1 MRHFKK
7 LCSFLTIL
15 CLLAGSV
22 TTVSASGTTP
32 HIKFT
37 NESTDSTDLRI
48 AKTVTGTGYPEHV
61 KFRFKLKLDL
71 NGDGTADRLSEP
83 LTYTVTDRNGQIV
96 RKSGGNVVEFTTDGY
111 GVFELEDGQTATF
124 SKVGAVAYEVTEE
137 SDYRRPKMEK
147 KQDPT
152 TGTTVETPVIDPSVT
167 YYRRIVRKEEGKD
180 VITDTPLDRPEY
192 VYETRAMAKDGY
204 ALLSPTGG
212 SSGNVTPGME
222 TIVFTNQY
230 TDPSTAS
237 TVLRVQKTVSYPTG
251 YVLPDAIKDVNNA
264 RFWFRLET
272 ADTRVRQY
280 TVENPVSETVDTV
293 RLTDEEGYFYLYAG
307 ETAAFA
313 EMKPTEAWR
322 VYEIVE
328 VPKGGDPEK
337 VCPAAWWPTGRTMQQ
352 GNSIPAA
359 PVIFNNSNTAL
370 RVTKTVDE
378 DPDPNAPEPEFT
390 FQLLDA
396 RGNPMMGK
404 TYYRYNMMS
413 GALVLNNGEQKWTTG
428 SNPEEQGYFRL
439 KRNEEA
445 VFCVFTVNE
454 QGEGLDGIRPNTSVT
469 VREIGRVTV
478 DENGQTEI
486 DPSYAQQPDQTRE
499 IKNTGVIALVDF
511 VNTRTPVQGTLS
523 VTKYVENATEE
534 GSGADSDFHFILYK
548 KDGENYVP
556 VENAFFEFGSED
568 AKQNLATGPDTK
580 LGWEAGE
587 FTIKAGETAKFTR
600 LPVDTEYKVEEV
612 KLTSEYKPKNVEPK
626 TDGSYEYFQEGRLTE
641 NGSLGFTFT
650 NVYTPKKV
658 NLTIK
663 KVDDQGN
670 PLPGADFMLYLVEGK
685 GNGADNTDNMVLPE
699 GKGGDYRYTTPDSGT
714 VAIDNLKPDTYWL
727 YEEKAP
733 SGYRLLQTPLEIQ
746 IEQTVNGLQ
755 VKIDGVVYSAGDTS
769 VTNNDKLTNVKV
781 TAGSTGADGK
791 DINGVVELTIP
802 NLYLYELPNSGGIGI
817 YWYSIGG
824 VLLMMAAALILYRK
838 NIRRR
843 GC

>member
-7 LCSFLTIL
+7 LFSFLTIF

-22 TTVSASGTTP
+22 TTVSASGTMP

-61 KFRFKLKLDL
+61 KFRFKLKLDM

-96 RKSGGNVVEFTTDGY
+96 RKSGGRVVEFTTDGN
-111 GVFELEDGQTATF
+111 GIFELEDGQTATF
-124 SKVGAVAYEVTEE
+124 KKVGTVAYEVTEE
-137 SDYRRPKMEK
+137 SDYRRPK
-147 KQDPT
+147 T
-152 TGTTVETPVIDPSVT
+152 TVTGTGDDAVETPVIDETVS
-167 YYRRIVRKEEGKD
+167 YYRRTVRKEEGKD
-180 VITDTPLDRPEY
+180 DVITDTELRPEY
-192 VYETRAMAKDGY
+192 VYELRAMAKDGY
-204 ALLSPTGG
+204 TLTSPTGG
-212 SSGNVTPGME
+212 SSGNVTAGME

-251 YVLPDAIKDVNNA
+251 YVLPDAIKNA
-264 RFWFRLET
+264 QFWFRLET
-272 ADTRVRQY
+272 ADTKTRQY
-280 TVENPVSETVDTV
+280 MVENPVNDTVETV
-293 RLTDEEGYFYLYAG
+293 RRTDEEGYFYLYAG

-313 EMKPTEAWR
+313 DMKPSDAWR

-328 VPKGGDPEK
+328 APEGGKADK
-337 VCPAAWWPTGRTMQQ
+337 VCPAAWWPTGKTMQQ
-352 GNSIPAA
+352 GNTIPAA
-359 PVIFNNSNTAL
+359 PVAFNNSNTAL

-378 DPDPNAPEPEFT
+378 APDPDAPEPEFT
-390 FQLLDA
+390 FQLLDS
-396 RGNPMMGK
+396 RENPMMGK

-413 GALVLNNGEQKWTTG
+413 GALVLNGEEQTWTTG
-428 SNPEEQGYFRL
+428 TDTGEQGYFRL

-445 VFCVFTVNE
+445 VFCGFTVNE
-454 QGEGLDGIRPNTSVT
+454 KGEAVDGIRPGTSVT
-469 VREIGRVTV
+469 VREIGRVTE
-478 DENGQTEI
+478 ENGKTKI
-486 DPSYAQQPDQTRE
+486 DPSYAQQPDQAKD
-499 IKNTGVIALVDF
+499 IKDTGAIASVDF
-511 VNTRTPVQGTLS
+511 VNTRTPVQGTLA

-548 KDGENYVP
+548 KDGGNYVP
-556 VENAFFEFGSED
+556 VENAFFEFGPED

-600 LPVDTEYKVEEV
+600 LPLDTEYKVEEV
-612 KLTSEYKPKNVEPK
+612 KFTSEYKPKGIAPEA
-626 TDGSYEYFQEGRLTE
+626 DGSYQYSQTGTLAG
-641 NGSLGFTFT
+641 NGSLEFTFT

-658 NLTIK
+658 DIK
-663 KVDDQGN
+663 INKVNDQGN

-685 GNGADNTDNMVLPE
+685 GNGPDDMVLPT
-699 GKGGDYRYTTPDSGT
+699 DAPASYNYT
-714 VAIDNLKPDTYWL
+714 VKPDIYWL

-733 SGYRLLQTPLEIQ
+733 SGYRLLQAPLKIEIG
-746 IEQTVNGLQ
+746 QTETGLQ
-755 VKIDGVVYSAGDTS
+755 VTIDDIMYEYTS
-769 VTNNDKLTNVKV
+769 GTEISVGSDKLKAIKIT
-781 TAGSTGADGK
+781 TGRIDSTTGEALND
-791 DINGVVELTIP
+791 VLELTIP
-802 NLYLYELPNSGGIGI
+802 NIYLYELPNSGGIGI

-838 NIRRR
+838 NIWKR
-843 GC
+843 GVLRD

>member
-7 LCSFLTIL
+7 LFSFLTIL
-15 CLLAGSV
+15 CLLAGSA

-61 KFRFKLKLDL
+61 KFRFKLKLDQ
-71 NGDGTADRLSEP
+71 NGDGIVEDRLPEP
-83 LTYTVTDRNGQIV
+83 LTYTVSDRNGQIV
-96 RKSGGNVVEFTTDGY
+96 RKSGGRVVEFTTDGY

-147 KQDPT
+147 KPDPA

-204 ALLSPTGG
+204 TLTSPTGG
-212 SSGNVTPGME
+212 SSGNVTAGME

-230 TDPSTAS
+230 MDPSTAS

-264 RFWFRLET
+264 KFWFRLET

-280 TVENPVSETVDTV
+280 TVENPVSDTVDTV
-293 RLTDEEGYFYLYAG
+293 RLTDEEGYFFLYAG

-313 EMKPTEAWR
+313 DMKPTEAWR

-328 VPKGGDPEK
+328 VPEGDKADK

-413 GALVLNNGEQKWTTG
+413 GALILNGDEQTWTT
-428 SNPEEQGYFRL
+428 SDQGYFYL

-445 VFCVFTVNE
+445 VFCGFTAD
-454 QGEGLDGIRPNTSVT
+454 DGIRPDTKVT
-469 VREIGRVTV
+469 VKEIGRITE
-478 DENGQTEI
+478 ENGETKI
-486 DPSYAQQPDQTRE
+486 DPSYAEQPDQTRD
-499 IKNTGVIALVDF
+499 IPKTGAIASVDF
-511 VNTRTPVQGTLS
+511 VNTRVEVEGTLT

-534 GSGADSDFHFILYK
+534 GSGADSDFHFILFK
-548 KDGENYVP
+548 KKADGTYEP
-556 VENAFFEFGSED
+556 VNNAFFEFGPEG

-600 LPVDTEYKVEEV
+600 LPMDTEYKVEEV
-612 KLTSEYKPKNVEPK
+612 KLTSEYKPKGITPRS
-626 TDGSYEYFQEGRLTE
+626 DGSYQYAQEGKLTE
-641 NGSLGFTFT
+641 NGSLEFTFT

-658 NLTIK
+658 DIK
-663 KVDDQGN
+663 INKVDGEGN
-670 PLPGADFMLYLVEGK
+670 PLQGADFMLYLVEGK
-685 GNGADNTDNMVLPE
+685 GNGSDNTDNMVLPDGE
-699 GKGGDYRYTTPDSGT
+699 DGDYRYTTAETTGT
-714 VAIDNLKPDTYWL
+714 VTIGNLKPDTYWL

-746 IEQTVNGLQ
+746 IEQTETGLQ
-755 VKIDGVVYSAGDTS
+755 VKIDGVAYSAVDTP

-802 NLYLYELPNSGGIGI
+802 NLYLYELPSSGGIGI